1 MKDPCQTV
9 LIERRDLQLLVMW
22 ILFISRSSMSP
33 VKNSHF
39 QLNKSYLF
47 TFLHLFVLQAASYNP
62 LYEVYYTIFFGKGKL
77 KYKESYV
84 PPQSP
89 LNSIL
94 RLSTASASLE
104 PGLNETVP
112 FVI

>member
-1 MKDPCQTV
+1 
-9 LIERRDLQLLVMW
+9 
-22 ILFISRSSMSP
+22 MSP

-112 FVI
+112 FVIWDTFYILNTLRRNFSHKEYSDQQN